1 MDPAGGSAPRPP
13 FRSSPWS
20 PWQILDVPLTCMLQH
35 NASGI
40 NYAFTVNCGTERAH
54 SFGATRMK
62 LTSRTGGNCGS
73 PSTSCWVVVEY
84 QRALPLTLKLLS
96 NSSPTRSP
104 TSARTPAVRH
114 HRRLAACVLAY
125 RLMSSRLTTDDV
137 INIVRRLPDKSSA
150 ADPLLT
156 TVLIQVIDL
165 LLLFI
170 TELLSCLLATGRFP
184 AGFRQSFITLI
195 VKKPGLDAVDASSYR
210 PTSNLSAL
218 SKLQKRLVARQLME
232 YNRPAIFCQHGNL
245 GFDQVTQH
253 NRNCCTTCAVWHG
266 DRDLAALIL
275 LDLTAA
281 FDTVD
286 HGILLQ
292 RLQR

>member
-1 MDPAGGSAPRPP
+1 
-13 FRSSPWS
+13 
-20 PWQILDVPLTCMLQH
+20 
-35 NASGI
+35 
-40 NYAFTVNCGTERAH
+40 
-54 SFGATRMK
+54 
-62 LTSRTGGNCGS
+62 
-73 PSTSCWVVVEY
+73 
-84 QRALPLTLKLLS
+84 
-96 NSSPTRSP
+96 
-104 TSARTPAVRH
+104 
-114 HRRLAACVLAY
+114 
-125 RLMSSRLTTDDV
+125 
-137 INIVRRLPDKSSA
+137 
-150 ADPLLT
+150 
-156 TVLIQVIDL
+156 
-165 LLLFI
+165 
-170 TELLSCLLATGRFP
+170 
-184 AGFRQSFITLI
+184 
-195 VKKPGLDAVDASSYR
+195 VKKPGLDAVDASSYQ

-266 DRDLAALIL
+266 DRDLAASLIL